1 MEGGASMPSNKRS
14 LFKYFQGENRRID
27 KLVTEIINDLKHQVI
42 EYPTYKT
49 EKPNIVNAIGNVQF
63 LLRLFLDPQMQA
75 LLSDPENFRHDSK
88 QTITLTNNA
97 TDNSITLPLGKA
109 LIENFYQYLNRH
121 IMALPLSKP
130 YAKDTAADAD
140 EEQQAA
146 ARIKAWQ
153 AFIESH
159 SDAGLLYPKRK
170 KKRFYGSE
178 SKSSREDNLYAE
190 LKAQCSREDFL
201 LMGDNIDIIC
211 QRLKYRLHSANRIFY
226 KVDTGLKLLV
236 NLNEEVKGKSLIA
249 YRNYS
254 GEDFKLLSS
263 GVFYHDM
270 CDPGHFNAIHLLKFI
285 DAIEKSANS
294 IDNKKKYLKYI
305 WHVVKQLECRFLADN
320 KQNLQSR
327 ESNYYPLLTEYFSYQ
342 YVSANAIHSCT
353 PPIEAIIKFQRLHR
367 KISHDERLTDMIYL
381 ISDDSETKETNQGK
395 TKLISLNN
403 GGGGESKQSNPQVK
417 LASITQKHFS
427 LLRHSVKK
435 SENAREISRN
445 GFLKPSSQL
454 PDRFKHNGISDKGDI
469 ACNDQY
475 VISFSLSASE
485 NPIINPALSVEIPL
499 PDDAF
504 VLFKLCDWGVSTEAM
519 DIPVASNKIQA
530 ISAQWEIKQNTYAGR
545 FNNAILTITIEA
557 DDGKE
562 KMEIQFNADE
572 SNCISRFHKAKRR
585 AIRLVHKAWNDLHDF
600 AMNHE
605 VRLAPETME
614 KFINVFFNY
623 TEIGLFRWVDIY
635 DSETNIQVYK
645 EHLWRYTKK
654 LQVKLCLQ
662 DIQTYLPFVHDN
674 VKKTLCKDHLNKVE
688 ALLKNDPK
696 SIYHLQADDAVKI
709 CLKNPKK
716 YLPYTNQTI
725 SKRVITQL
733 SQFQRQTLDKLL
745 KSNPN
750 YIIHLK
756 PFQQVNL
763 LSKFENFKRHLRY
776 INKTMRGKLIIQW
789 HQSHPKILYE
799 LLESN
804 PSYIIDLE
812 PDQQKILLSHK
823 ETLERYLSR
832 IGKENKILLCSILAK
847 YCPDIETA
855 KFLISQ
861 TLESIQHLPIIIRR
875 DEEIITFCLK
885 IKPETFKHFPKIQ
898 KDKIFILHA
907 IKQNGNLIKWV
918 SEKLKN
924 DPEVV
929 AAAILQNKAIFEDYR
944 LSKTLIKSEAFIKKI
959 IDKPG
964 ILEKVIEE
972 LEGDI
977 DFDLFTPQFQL
988 AIAPKLKAIDTERK
1002 KKDPNKQEPPA
1013 YRVMIFKAENILKKT
1028 QQPTLETN
1036 QCQVCR
1042 IM

>member
-1 MEGGASMPSNKRS
+1 MPSNKRS
-14 LFKYFQGENRRID
+14 LFKYFQGENKRID
-27 KLVTEIINDLKHQVI
+27 KLVSEIINDLKHQVI
-42 EYPTYKT
+42 EYPTYKV

-63 LLRLFLDPQMQA
+63 LLRLFLHPKMQT

-97 TDNSITLPLGKA
+97 TDSSITLPLGKA

-153 AFIESH
+153 AFIENH

-170 KKRFYGSE
+170 KKRFYGAE
-178 SKSSREDNLYAE
+178 SKSSRKENLYAE
-190 LKAQCSREDFL
+190 LKTQCTREDFSL
-201 LMGDNIDIIC
+201 IGDDIDIIC
-211 QRLKYRLHSANRIFY
+211 QRLKYRLYSANRIFY
-226 KVDTGLKLLV
+226 KVETDLELLV
-236 NLNEEVKGKSLIA
+236 KLNEDVEGESLIA

-254 GEDFKLLSS
+254 GKDFKLLRS

-270 CDPGHFNAIHLLKFI
+270 CDPGHFNVTHLQKFI
-285 DAIEKSANS
+285 DSIKNS
-294 IDNKKKYLKYI
+294 TNSVDDKKKYLKYI

-320 KQNLQSR
+320 KQDLQSR
-327 ESNYYPLLTEYFSYQ
+327 ESNDYPLLTEYFSYQ

-353 PPIEAIIKFQRLHR
+353 PPIEAIIKFQRLRR
-367 KISHDERLTDMIYL
+367 KISHDERLTDMIHL

-417 LASITQKHFS
+417 LANITQKHFS

-435 SENAREISRN
+435 SENAREISRD

-469 ACNDQY
+469 ACGDQY

-519 DIPVASNKIQA
+519 GIQAARNKIQA

-572 SNCISRFHKAKRR
+572 SNCISRFDEAKRR
-585 AIRLVHKAWNDLHDF
+585 ALRLVRKAWNDLVMF
-600 AMNHE
+600 ANANN
-605 VRLAPETME
+605 VPLTSKAME
-614 KFINVFFNY
+614 NFVKVFFNY

-654 LQVKLCLQ
+654 LQEKLCLQ
-662 DIQTYLPFVHDN
+662 DIQTYLPYVIDN
-674 VKKTLCKDHLNKVE
+674 VKKI
-688 ALLKNDPK
+688 LLETYPK
-696 SIYHLQADDAVKI
+696 SICYFPADDAVKI
-709 CLKNPKK
+709 CFENPKK
-716 YLPYTNQTI
+716 YLPHTNQTI
-725 SKRVITQL
+725 TKRVITKL
-733 SQFQRQTLDKLL
+733 SQSQPLRLNELL
-745 KSNPN
+745 KSNPI

-756 PFQQVNL
+756 PC
-763 LSKFENFKRHLRY
+763 
-776 INKTMRGKLIIQW
+776 
-789 HQSHPKILYE
+789 
-799 LLESN
+799 
-804 PSYIIDLE
+804 
-812 PDQQKILLSHK
+812 QQKKLLNDR
-823 ETLERYLSR
+823 ENLERYLSR
-832 IGKENKILLCSILAK
+832 IGKENKIDLCSTLAEH
-847 YCPDIETA
+847 CPNRETA

-861 TLESIQHLPIIIRR
+861 TLKSIKRLPNFIQN

-885 IKPETFKHFPKIQ
+885 IKPEIFKHFPELQ
-898 KDKIFILHA
+898 NDRTFILYA
-907 IKQNGNLIKWV
+907 VKQNGNLINWV
-918 SEKLKN
+918 PDEFKN
-924 DPEVV
+924 DPEFV
-929 AAAILQNKAIFEDYR
+929 AAAILQNKAIFKDYR
-944 LSKTLIKSEAFIKKI
+944 FSKTVIKSETFLKKI
-959 IDKPG
+959 IDESG
-964 ILEKVIEE
+964 MLEKVIEE

-988 AIAPKLKAIDTERK
+988 AVAPKLLKIIATKSEER
-1002 KKDPNKQEPPA
+1002 QHEPA
-1013 YRVMIFKAENILKKT
+1013 YRVMISKAEEILKKT